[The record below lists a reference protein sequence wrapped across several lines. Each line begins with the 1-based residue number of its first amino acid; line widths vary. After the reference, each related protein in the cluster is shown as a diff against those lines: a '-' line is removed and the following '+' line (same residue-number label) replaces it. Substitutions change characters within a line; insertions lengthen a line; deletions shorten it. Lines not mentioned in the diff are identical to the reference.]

1 MNWILDLDGV
11 VWRGNEA
18 IDGSVDAI
26 ARLKEAG
33 QKIYFVTNNSLL
45 TVSQYVKKMAS
56 FEIEATEDQIIT
68 SAMAAASLL
77 DPSWRVYLIGGGGLK
92 EAIENRGVTIAEN
105 YTGVDAVVLGWDPEI
120 NFEKMSNAMTAI
132 RSGAKY
138 IVTNADLT
146 YPNPDRLLPG
156 TGSIAAAVTAASGVN
171 PQFAGKPNEPIAAL
185 IRPKIC
191 SNDVMVGDRIST
203 DGVFARLLGV
213 HFGLV
218 KTGVNEDPGDF
229 DLSTSTTVCED
240 LRSMVSIFLKE
251 GSLPDGSYL
260 RSRT

>member
-26 ARLKEAG
+26 ARLYDEG

-45 TVSQYVKKMAS
+45 TVSQYVQKMAS
-56 FEIEATEDQIIT
+56 FGINAGEDQIIT

-77 DPSWRVYLIGGGGLK
+77 DPSWKVYLIGGGGLQ
-92 EAIENRGVTIAEN
+92 EAVEDRGVAIAEN
-105 YTGVDAVVLGWDPEI
+105 YRDVDAVVLGWDPEI
-120 NFEKMSNAMTAI
+120 NFEKISNAMTAI

-156 TGSIAAAVTAASGVN
+156 TGSIAAAVSAASGES

-185 IRPKIC
+185 VRSKVN
-191 SNDVMVGDRIST
+191 SGDVMVGDRIST
-203 DGVFARLLGV
+203 DGIFARILGV

-229 DLSTSTTVCED
+229 DLSSSVTVCED
-240 LRSMVSIFLKE
+240 LGSMVSLFIE
-251 GSLPDGSYL
+251 RGSLPDGSYL
-260 RSRT
+260 RARK